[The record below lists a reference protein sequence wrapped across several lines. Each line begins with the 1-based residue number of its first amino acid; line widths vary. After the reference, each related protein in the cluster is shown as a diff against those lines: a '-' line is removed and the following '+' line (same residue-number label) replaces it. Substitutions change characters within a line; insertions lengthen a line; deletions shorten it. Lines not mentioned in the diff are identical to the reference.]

1 MTHAAKA
8 QWNKRVG
15 KSQMRTVN
23 MGTFMDARKGKL
35 CETGRRINLFNPL
48 TLIGVKHEIRYGLR
62 RCFDLGGRVPASTG
76 AICQTGRRDQIP
88 QGQLHGHGGAFWP
101 TRCHANGRA
110 PYDAKAA
117 ADNADVVAT
126 LSKLPW
132 AAFGEGTDKGDTRAK
147 PEIWKEAAKYKEAA
161 DKMQAE
167 IVKLNTAA
175 KAGNI
180 DALKVAFGPA
190 AASCKAC
197 HDNFRKD

>member
-1 MTHAAKA
+1 MKYTTSCASALLMLVMGLPAQAQFAKPEDAIKYRKASFTVMAAH
-8 QWNKRVG
+8 
-15 KSQMRTVN
+15 
-23 MGTFMDARKGKL
+23 F
-35 CETGRRINLFNPL
+35 GR
-48 TLIGVKHEIRYGLR
+48 
-62 RCFDLGGRVPASTG
+62 LGAM
-76 AICQTGRRDQIP
+76 
-88 QGQLHGHGGAFWP
+88 
-101 TRCHANGRA
+101 ANGRA

-126 LSKLPW
+126 LAKLPW

-180 DALKVAFGPA
+180 DALKAAFGPA

>member
-1 MTHAAKA
+1 MKYTTSCASALLLLAMGLPAQAQFTKPEDAIKYRKASFTVMAAH
-8 QWNKRVG
+8 
-15 KSQMRTVN
+15 
-23 MGTFMDARKGKL
+23 F
-35 CETGRRINLFNPL
+35 GR
-48 TLIGVKHEIRYGLR
+48 IG
-62 RCFDLGGRVPASTG
+62 AM
-76 AICQTGRRDQIP
+76 
-88 QGQLHGHGGAFWP
+88 
-101 TRCHANGRA
+101 ANGRA

-117 ADNADVVAT
+117 AENADVVAT

-147 PEIWKEAAKYKEAA
+147 PEIWKEAGKYKEAA

-180 DALKVAFGPA
+180 DALKAAFGPA

>member
-1 MTHAAKA
+1 MKYT
-8 QWNKRVG
+8 
-15 KSQMRTVN
+15 
-23 MGTFMDARKGKL
+23 
-35 CETGRRINLFNPL
+35 
-48 TLIGVKHEIRYGLR
+48 
-62 RCFDLGGRVPASTG
+62 
-76 AICQTGRRDQIP
+76 
-88 QGQLHGHGGAFWP
+88 
-101 TRCHANGRA
+101 TRCVSALLLLAMGLPAQAQFAKPEDAIKYRKASFTVMAAHFGRLGAMANGRA